1 MFQCSNYRQ
10 RPKTKAAGYSLIV
23 RCAACLAIRITFLR
37 TLGCFMEDS
46 MIYGGGVAGYEA
58 GGVRRGLRRVL
69 TRGRRRAIGRLGIDR
84 ATSSKRP
91 ARASQPPPT
100 LISNH
105 PTPRYLSE
113 FSGQSWSHWDGPRI
127 FTRLEQR
134 GIDRGDIYIDL
145 SSNWP
150 AGRLTTLAS
159 PPFYTHELICAIRR
173 TH

>member
-1 MFQCSNYRQ
+1 MIHCSNYRQ
-10 RPKTKAAGYSLIV
+10 RPKTKDGGYSLII
-23 RCAACLAIRITFLR
+23 RRAACLAIRITFLR

-113 FSGQSWSHWDGPRI
+113 FSGQSRSHWDGPRI
-127 FTRLEQR
+127 FSRLEQR
-134 GIDRGDIYIDL
+134 AIDRGDIYIDL

-150 AGRLTTLAS
+150 AGRRTTLAS
-159 PPFYTHELICAIRR
+159 PPFYMHEPMCAIRC
-173 TH
+173 TY

>member
-1 MFQCSNYRQ
+1 MPTKSVASVSSFHFVFSDENSIIRTNPATKSASVGDPSLLSSLSEIFHCSNYSQ
-10 RPKTKAAGYSLIV
+10 QPKTKDAGYCLII
-23 RCAACLAIRITFLR
+23 RRTACLAIRITFLR

-46 MIYGGGVAGYEA
+46 MIYRGGVAGYEA

-113 FSGQSWSHWDGPRI
+113 FSGQGWSH
-127 FTRLEQR
+127 
-134 GIDRGDIYIDL
+134 
-145 SSNWP
+145 
-150 AGRLTTLAS
+150 
-159 PPFYTHELICAIRR
+159 
-173 TH
+173 

>member
-1 MFQCSNYRQ
+1 
-10 RPKTKAAGYSLIV
+10 
-23 RCAACLAIRITFLR
+23 
-37 TLGCFMEDS
+37 MEDS

-69 TRGRRRAIGRLGIDR
+69 TRGRQRAIGRLGIDR

-113 FSGQSWSHWDGPRI
+113 FSGQSWSH
-127 FTRLEQR
+127 
-134 GIDRGDIYIDL
+134 
-145 SSNWP
+145 
-150 AGRLTTLAS
+150 
-159 PPFYTHELICAIRR
+159 
-173 TH
+173 